1 MQPREYE
8 VMATVEQRHWWYRAL
23 RRRLLEGL
31 EREARRRGRPLQV
44 FDAGCG
50 TGGLLQE
57 LRRRPD
63 IARAEGC
70 DLHPLA
76 LEHARSRGLTVS
88 RCSVNDLEAVSGGWD
103 VVFSVDVLYHRQ
115 VIPERAMA
123 GMARLLAPGGL
134 LLLNVAAMPGLARR
148 HDQRVMGA
156 RRFLP
161 DGLRRL
167 ATGAGLRPEELTYWN
182 SWLTPPLWLWLR
194 LQRLGA
200 SGVEMA
206 TDPPTAD
213 PDVAG
218 DAPSELALP
227 PLWLNRSL
235 ERLLELERRLA
246 RRLPLPWGSSL
257 LLAARK
263 PTAQEVS

>member
-8 VMATVEQRHWWYRAL
+8 VMAALEQGHWWYRAL
-23 RRRLLEGL
+23 RRRLLERL
-31 EREARRRGRPLQV
+31 EREAHRRGRPLQV

-57 LRRRPD
+57 LGRRPE

-76 LEHARSRGLTVS
+76 LDHARARGLAVR
-88 RCSVNDLEAVSGGWD
+88 RCSVNELDEVPAGWD
-103 VVFSVDVLYHRQ
+103 VVLSVDVLYHRQ

-123 GMARLLAPGGL
+123 GMAGLLAPGGL
-134 LLLNVAAMPGLARR
+134 LLLNVAAMPCLARR

-161 DGLRRL
+161 DGLRLL
-167 ATGAGLRPEELTYWN
+167 ATAAGLRTEELTYWN

-194 LQRLGA
+194 LQRLAA
-200 SGVEMA
+200 SGVEG
-206 TDPPTAD
+206 D
-213 PDVAG
+213 G
-218 DAPSELALP
+218 DAPSELTLP
-227 PLWLNRSL
+227 PVWLNGSL
-235 ERLLELERRLA
+235 EKLLELERRLA
-246 RRLPLPWGSSL
+246 RLLPLPWGSSL

-263 PTAQEVS
+263 PMAQEAC

>member
-1 MQPREYE
+1 MHPREYE
-8 VMATVEQRHWWYRAL
+8 VMAALEQGHWWYRAL
-23 RRRLLEGL
+23 RRRLLERL

-50 TGGLLQE
+50 TGGLLQV
-57 LRRRPD
+57 LSRHPG

-76 LEHARSRGLTVS
+76 LEQARCRGLTVR
-88 RCSVNDLEAVSGGWD
+88 RCSVNDLDGVAGGWD
-103 VVFSVDVLYHRQ
+103 VVFSVDVLYHRE

-123 GMARLLAPGGL
+123 GMAALLAPGGL

-148 HDQRVMGA
+148 HDQRVMGG

-161 DGLRRL
+161 DGLSRL
-167 ATGAGLRPEELTYWN
+167 ATAAGLGLEELTYWN

-194 LQRLGA
+194 LQRLAA
-200 SGVEMA
+200 SRVESA
-206 TDPPTAD
+206 AD
-213 PDVAG
+213 R
-218 DAPSELALP
+218 SELTLP

-235 ERLLELERRLA
+235 EGLLELERRLA
-246 RRLPLPWGSSL
+246 QRLPLPWGSSL

-263 PTAQEVS
+263 PMAQEVC